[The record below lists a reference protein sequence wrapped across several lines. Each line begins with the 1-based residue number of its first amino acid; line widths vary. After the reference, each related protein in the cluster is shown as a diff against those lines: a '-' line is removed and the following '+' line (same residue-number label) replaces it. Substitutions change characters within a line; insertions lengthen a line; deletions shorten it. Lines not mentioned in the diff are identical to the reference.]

1 MTITEREKR
10 SINFSIYAV
19 RQNEH
24 TKTIHSIEN
33 CVEKLQSYDKKIS
46 RLACKNRLENK
57 LQMWE
62 DVRATFG
69 TIGFYLSKIEEKTT
83 DCGARA
89 IVTTLKDSVLLM
101 YHVSKGKKFTFWNY
115 NLLRNGAKMTLEN
128 LRHSDAESMR
138 EYFRNIKSFIS
149 DNACDSEFAT
159 NAGPV
164 LKNLFPKKK

>member
-1 MTITEREKR
+1 MTITEHEKR
-10 SINFSIYAV
+10 NINFSIYAV

-24 TKTIHSIEN
+24 TKMIHSIGN

-57 LQMWE
+57 IQMWE
-62 DVRATFG
+62 DVRTTFG
-69 TIGFYLSKIEEKTT
+69 IIGYHLSKIEEKTT
-83 DCGARA
+83 DSGARA
-89 IVTTLKDSVLLM
+89 IVTTLKDSVFLM

-115 NLLRNGAKMTLEN
+115 NLLRNAAKMTLEN

-138 EYFRNIKSFIS
+138 EYFQNIKSFIS
-149 DNACDSEFAT
+149 YNACDSELAT

>member
-1 MTITEREKR
+1 MTITEREKKN
-10 SINFSIYAV
+10 INFSICAV

-24 TKTIHSIEN
+24 QKTLHSIGN
-33 CVEKLQSYDKKIS
+33 CIDKLQSYDKKIS

-83 DCGARA
+83 DSGARA
-89 IVTTLKDSVLLM
+89 IITTLKDSNLLM
-101 YHVSKGKKFTFWNY
+101 YHGSKGKKFTFWNY
-115 NLLRNGAKMTLEN
+115 NLLRNAAKMTLEN

-138 EYFRNIKSFIS
+138 GYFRIIKSFIVY
-149 DNACDSEFAT
+149 NACDNEQVN

-164 LKNLFPKKK
+164 LKNLLPKKI

>member
-1 MTITEREKR
+1 MTIAEREKKN
-10 SINFSIYAV
+10 INFSICAV

-24 TKTIHSIEN
+24 QKTIHSIGN
-33 CVEKLQSYDKKIS
+33 CVDKLQSYDKKIS

-83 DCGARA
+83 DSGARA
-89 IVTTLKDSVLLM
+89 IITTLKDSILLM
-101 YHVSKGKKFTFWNY
+101 YHGSKGKKFTFWNY
-115 NLLRNGAKMTLEN
+115 NLLRNAAKMTLEN

-138 EYFRNIKSFIS
+138 GYFRIIKSFVVY
-149 DNACDSEFAT
+149 NACDNEQVN

-164 LKNLFPKKK
+164 LKNLLPKKI

>member
-1 MTITEREKR
+1 MAITEREKR
-10 SINFSIYAV
+10 NITFSICAV

-33 CVEKLQSYDKKIS
+33 CIDKLQNYDKKIS
-46 RLACKNRLENK
+46 RFACKNRLENK

-83 DCGARA
+83 DPGARA
-89 IVTTLKDSVLLM
+89 IVATLKDSVLLM
-101 YHVSKGKKFTFWNY
+101 YHGSKGKKFTFWNY
-115 NLLRNGAKMTLEN
+115 NLLCNTAKMTLEN

-138 EYFRNIKSFIS
+138 EYFRNIKSFIA
-149 DNACDSEFAT
+149 DNACDSEQAN
-159 NAGPV
+159 NAGP
-164 LKNLFPKKK
+164 F